1 MTDRIRISAD
11 ISLDPDELDWR
22 FVRAGGPGG
31 QKVNKTS
38 SAVQLRFDLARS
50 PSLPE
55 PVRARLARLAGRR
68 LAADGVL
75 MIDAR
80 RFRTQ
85 ARNRDDALDRLCALI
100 RAAEAEPR
108 ARRPTRVPTAE
119 RRRRLADK
127 RRRARLKAARGTGD
141 SDTG

>member
-1 MTDRIRISAD
+1 MADPIRISPE
-11 ISLDPDELDWR
+11 ITLDADELEWR

-55 PVRARLARLAGRR
+55 PVRARLAGLAGRR

-75 MIDAR
+75 TIDAR

-85 ARNRDDALDRLCALI
+85 ARNREDALDRLAALI
-100 RAAEAEPR
+100 RAAEAEPHP
-108 ARRPTRVPTAE
+108 RRPTRVPGQE
-119 RRRRLADK
+119 RARRLEAK
-127 RRRARLKAARGTGD
+127 RRRARLKALRGKGD
-141 SDTG
+141 DPPG

>member
-1 MTDRIRISAD
+1 MTDAIRISPD
-11 ISLDPDELDWR
+11 VTLDADELDWR

-38 SAVQLRFDLARS
+38 SAVQLRFDLAGS

-68 LAADGVL
+68 LAADGTLV
-75 MIDAR
+75 IDAR

-85 ARNRDDALDRLCALI
+85 ARNRADALDRLCALI
-100 RAAEAEPR
+100 RAAEAEPAKR
-108 ARRPTRVPTAE
+108 GPTRVPEQE
-119 RRRRLADK
+119 RTRRLEAK
-127 RRRARLKAARGTGD
+127 RRRARTKSLRRRPP
-141 SDTG
+141 SE